1 MRILKTLVAVAM
13 AYPIAASAAT
23 ITNTRH
29 DLAFSNTLAGAIK
42 STDSNETNTC
52 KFCHTPHGAAS
63 TLALWN
69 HAATAKTSFT
79 WTDTTRT
86 SGGTT
91 LPSALASFKGG
102 TLRCLGCHDGSAALG
117 DINSSVTNI
126 AMSGTIGMMVG
137 NSAGAVGNLGNNH
150 PVSIPYVGATN
161 GLNPANFPGNGY
173 VAAASACA
181 NSTTFCPTG
190 QPLITLYGSAL
201 TDVTIECSS
210 CHEPHN
216 NTNGSFLRMANTG
229 GALCKACHNK

>member
-1 MRILKTLVAVAM
+1 MRMLKTLVAVAL

-29 DLAFSNTLAGAIK
+29 DLAFGNTLAGAIK
-42 STDSNETNTC
+42 TTDSTETNTC

-69 HAATAKTSFT
+69 HAASAKTSFT

-91 LPSALASFKGG
+91 LPTALASFKGG
-102 TLRCLGCHDGSAALG
+102 TLRCLSCHDGSTALG
-117 DINSSVTNI
+117 DINSAVANI
-126 AMSGTIGMMVG
+126 AMSGTIGMQVG
-137 NSAGAVGNLGNNH
+137 QSGTAVGNLGSNH
-150 PVSIPYVGATN
+150 PVSIPYVGATG
-161 GLNPANFPGNGY
+161 GLSAAAFPGNGY
-173 VAAASACA
+173 VSSVGSCA

-190 QPLITLYGSAL
+190 TPAVTLYGTAL
-201 TDVTIECSS
+201 TDLTVECSS
-210 CHEPHN
+210 CHEPHD
-216 NTNGSFLRMANTG
+216 NTNTKFLRTSNAG